1 MRALRLGEAPSHARR
16 HTSGCSRPQGSLNRR
31 AEQRKVYDASAAEG
45 RAAKQKAI
53 REREIKRL
61 EEEQKELARRD
72 ATLPTPP
79 PASPSTATPPDATAL
94 LARRMRRDEMT
105 PKATPYLKPSHLKAK
120 PARVL
125 KTAEHDAPA
134 IAA

>member
-1 MRALRLGEAPSHARR
+1 M
-16 HTSGCSRPQGSLNRR
+16 
-31 AEQRKVYDASAAEG
+31 YDASAAEG

-72 ATLPTPP
+72 AALPAPP
-79 PASPSTATPPDATAL
+79 PAPPLSIKIRLPSTATPPDATAL